1 MCRAL
6 HDDRGPSGGASHP
19 TGIAS
24 VLALLTLLACSDGHR
39 LDVAAPVGDREQDR
53 SAIVVALEH
62 AAPGA
67 VIHLGAGT
75 YVVGGERIVVGTPA
89 VTMRGHPDGTTLVGC
104 TSDER
109 ADMSEEDFWNE
120 CNGFALAGEAQRV
133 SGIRFEGFNYAL
145 RIEHPRAAGLPERD
159 VPFLGGH
166 VIEDN
171 VFQDVST
178 FSINLD
184 ADSVVQIRNNEFRN
198 TWHAVAVGGSNIEIV
213 DNDISVPEPER
224 VSNGYPGGAIGIR
237 PDDGVCEDILVEGNH
252 IDGHTEAVMVALFPQ
267 DEPGSSCS
275 DITVKGNVISMRPVL
290 LPEDDPR
297 FSSQEAAAR
306 AGKLSIAPPIL
317 IRNVQRLV
325 AVGDIEWPA
334 SWIPEGG
341 WPPELARGRIHDV
354 VIEGNRISG
363 AVGVGIEVVDADDV
377 HIIDNEIDVRPAS
390 SPAEIDGLYLGGNG
404 GPGVWVELGL
414 LETVNGSPVWVSAG
428 SQRVTVRAPE

>member
-53 SAIVVALEH
+53 SAIVAALEH

-75 YVVGGERIVVGTPA
+75 YVVGGEGIVVGTPA

-184 ADSVVQIRNNEFRN
+184 ADSVVQIRNNEFRY
-198 TWHAVAVGGSNIEIV
+198 
-213 DNDISVPEPER
+213 ISCGRRGRKQYRDRGQRHLRARTRASIKR
-224 VSNGYPGGAIGIR
+224 VSRGGDRDSTGRWSVRGYP
-237 PDDGVCEDILVEGNH
+237 
-252 IDGHTEAVMVALFPQ
+252 
-267 DEPGSSCS
+267 
-275 DITVKGNVISMRPVL
+275 
-290 LPEDDPR
+290 
-297 FSSQEAAAR
+297 
-306 AGKLSIAPPIL
+306 
-317 IRNVQRLV
+317 
-325 AVGDIEWPA
+325 
-334 SWIPEGG
+334 
-341 WPPELARGRIHDV
+341 RGRKPH
-354 VIEGNRISG
+354 R
-363 AVGVGIEVVDADDV
+363 
-377 HIIDNEIDVRPAS
+377 RP
-390 SPAEIDGLYLGGNG
+390 Y
-404 GPGVWVELGL
+404 
-414 LETVNGSPVWVSAG
+414 
-428 SQRVTVRAPE
+428 